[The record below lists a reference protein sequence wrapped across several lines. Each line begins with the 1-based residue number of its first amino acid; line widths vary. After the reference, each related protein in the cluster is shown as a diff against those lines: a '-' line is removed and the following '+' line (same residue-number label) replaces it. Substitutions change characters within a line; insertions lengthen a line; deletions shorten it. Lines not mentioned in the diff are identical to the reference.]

1 MDYANTYN
9 EFVSNEKDMFF
20 NIKKIYLDNKKCH
33 SLSKNINYDYYSK
46 KFKQYGISSKSLK
59 ISYINNPKK
68 INNYNYKNVFLTY
81 PSNAMVEYY
90 YAGSKIFLKFPKN
103 FILIKN
109 STLKKISF
117 SE

>member
-1 MDYANTYN
+1 M
-9 EFVSNEKDMFF
+9 
-20 NIKKIYLDNKKCH
+20 
-33 SLSKNINYDYYSK
+33 NYDYYLK

-90 YAGSKIFLKFPKN
+90 YAGSKIF
-103 FILIKN
+103 
-109 STLKKISF
+109 
-117 SE
+117 